1 MTVHFI
7 GAGPGAVPLLTVHL
21 LVLGGTAE
29 ARRLAA
35 VLAGTPGLRV
45 TTSLAGRVA
54 APPVPE
60 SQVRIGGF
68 GGVEGL
74 CGWLRAHDVAAV
86 VDATHPFAP
95 RMTAHAA
102 AATARLGVPL
112 LVLRRRGWADRATPD
127 WTWVGSLA
135 EAAAVLPGLGS
146 RAFLTTGRVD
156 LAAFAHL
163 HDLWFLA
170 RSVDPPTPPVP
181 PHLHVLLDR
190 GPFTVAGETALLREH
205 RIDVLVTKD
214 SGGDMTAAKLDAA
227 AALDVPVVI
236 QARPPLPPGVD
247 AVPTVQDAARWVLA
261 LRAGAG

>member
-1 MTVHFI
+1 M
-7 GAGPGAVPLLTVHL
+7 HL
-21 LVLGGTAE
+21 LILGGTGE

-35 VLAGTPGLRV
+35 ALAGTPGLRV

-54 APPVPE
+54 VPALPD
-60 SQVRIGGF
+60 SDVRIGGF

-74 CGWLRAHDVAAV
+74 CGWLRAHSVGAV
-86 VDATHPFAP
+86 VDATHPFAA

-102 AATARLGVPL
+102 AATARLAMPL
-112 LVLRRRGWADRATPD
+112 LVLRRPGWGARATPE

-135 EAAAVLPGLGS
+135 EAAAALPGLGS
-146 RAFLTTGRVD
+146 RVFLTTGRVE

-170 RSVDPPTPPVP
+170 RSVDPPVPPVP
-181 PHLHVLLDR
+181 PCLHVLLDR

-214 SGGDMTAAKLDAA
+214 SGGDMTGAKLDAA
-227 AALDVPVVI
+227 AALRIPVVV

-247 AVPTVQDAARWVLA
+247 SVATVEDAARWVLA
-261 LRAGAG
+261 LPAGAG